1 MQMMPI
7 DQIIPDNPYL
17 RLNTDVHELVI
28 SIKSVGLI
36 HPLTVNSKNVLLA
49 GGRRFHACRLLGMTE
64 VPVVVVEKD
73 EMEQELISIDE
84 NIVRK
89 PLDKM
94 EFEKCL
100 NRGREIYEILN
111 PEVIKVLEEED
122 TPMGRGAKAA
132 TEEEDEIPEDKK
144 SYASLTAEKTGL
156 SANVIR
162 SAIKRDALASEKVKQ
177 ARIEG
182 EVSASQVNEIIKLDE
197 KDQEEI
203 LPFVKEKTVKE
214 IRTIVDDAKTIGL
227 MEAIKKDREKVVLP
241 KELKELLK
249 TATKMK
255 KIISKAV
262 IEEMI
267 SDAPEM
273 NKLMKE
279 LENVKDLIN
288 KFDDMMN
295 SDYSGMNEDLDDVEE
310 DHIEDSVDVDALAA
324 QNISSSEM
332 GDVHAH

>member
-7 DQIIPDNPYL
+7 EQIIPDNPYL

-36 HPLTVNSKNVLLA
+36 HPLTVNKENLLLA
-49 GGRRFHACRLLGMTE
+49 GGRRYHACRLLGMEE
-64 VPVVVVEKD
+64 VPVVVVDKD

-100 NRGREIYEILN
+100 NRGREIYEVLN
-111 PEVIKVLEEED
+111 PDVIKVLEEED
-122 TPMGRGAKAA
+122 TPKGRGSS
-132 TEEEDEIPEDKK
+132 EEEVEDVPEDKM

-177 ARIEG
+177 ARVAG
-182 EVSASQVNEIIKLDE
+182 DVSASQVNEIIKLEE
-197 KDQEEI
+197 KDQEDI
-203 LPFVKEKTVKE
+203 LPFVKDKTVKE
-214 IRTIVDDAKTIGL
+214 IRTIVEDAKTVGL
-227 MEAIKKDREKVVLP
+227 QAAIKKDQEKIVLP

-249 TATKMK
+249 TTTKMK
-255 KIISKAV
+255 KLVSKAV
-262 IEEMI
+262 IEEMV
-267 SDAPEM
+267 SDAPEAD
-273 NKLMKE
+273 KLMSE
-279 LENVKDLIN
+279 LQNLKDLID
-288 KFDDMMN
+288 K
-295 SDYSGMNEDLDDVEE
+295 Y
-310 DHIEDSVDVDALAA
+310 VDV
-324 QNISSSEM
+324 SEGGYSTMQSM
-332 GDVHAH
+332 GSIEHSAGESYPEEHVQ